1 MVPAL
6 GARAFEDNAVG
17 VVLPEDLALEYLTV
31 LQCQVK
37 HVAFCRVG
45 HRIEHDN
52 SDRSSNRLQAVADA
66 SEIAVSMVQP
76 SNAINSQALRH
87 VVHPFSDMMQTVRL
101 ATAQRR

>member
-6 GARAFEDNAVG
+6 GARAFEDNAVR

-45 HRIEHDN
+45 HGIEHDN

-87 VVHPFSDMMQTVRL
+87 VLHPFWT
-101 ATAQRR
+101 